1 MRLCCWREDLEKWKL
16 RISGSLTG
24 VEDCDFDEVWR
35 ICGVGCWMLEMTAT
49 DSDGCWRRGEI
60 EPLMLTVELLWVALP
75 APAGGRGSVVTVSTG
90 AVARLTVVVA
100 AGLFLD
106 DEWWAAVI

>member
-1 MRLCCWREDLEKWKL
+1 MRF
-16 RISGSLTG
+16 GVTV
-24 VEDCDFDEVWR
+24 VEDDLLVWVWR
-35 ICGVGCWMLEMTAT
+35 ICGVGCWI
-49 DSDGCWRRGEI
+49 RGEI